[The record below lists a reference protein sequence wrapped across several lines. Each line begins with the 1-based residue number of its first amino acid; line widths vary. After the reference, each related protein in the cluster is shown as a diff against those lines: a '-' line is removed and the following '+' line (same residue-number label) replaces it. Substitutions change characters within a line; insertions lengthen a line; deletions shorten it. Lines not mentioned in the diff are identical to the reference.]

1 MKALSTKTGMS
12 IQKNG
17 VEAHFTSNLVFIN
30 LVPIN
35 DTQIKGS
42 RVVLQISILANKA
55 GRTTL
60 TISGVDN
67 FHKYILQTVTR
78 KQQVNSYKETAG
90 NRLNV
95 KF

>member
-1 MKALSTKTGMS
+1 MQPFKAFHALLNLICLEMKGMKALSTKTGMS

-35 DTQIKGS
+35 DTQIKGL

-60 TISGVDN
+60 TISGIDN
-67 FHKYILQTVTR
+67 FHK
-78 KQQVNSYKETAG
+78 
-90 NRLNV
+90 
-95 KF
+95 